1 VGPVAVSVATE
12 VSQRSEKYAIDRRA
26 ILVLACGHGSADIA
40 QGAVPALLPFLHHD
54 YGYSYAALAALV
66 LAMTITSSL
75 IQPIFGYLAD
85 RRSLPWLL
93 PAGVLVAGIGIAL
106 SGLSH
111 SYPLTFAAIAVS
123 GLGVGAYHPEGARY
137 ANYVCAGPRR
147 ATGMSFYSV
156 GGNVGFALGPILVT
170 PLVLAFGMNGTAWLA
185 VLYAVMLTVVLLNLA
200 YVVSFRP
207 VRGQGPSA
215 ATRAAR
221 PDRWGPFSLVSGV
234 ASFRSAVYFGLQSF
248 LAVYLIHRFH
258 VSESVGNAALTVM
271 LVMGA
276 IGTLVGGR
284 LGDRIGLK
292 PVLLICIP
300 VIAPLIALLL
310 VGGLGVDFVL
320 VALIGFFTVGT
331 FSTTVV
337 LGQHFLPNQIGVASG
352 ITMGAAIGVG
362 GVCATLLGLLADATS
377 LSTVMAVIV
386 LLPLPG
392 LVCALLVPKS

>member
-1 VGPVAVSVATE
+1 MSIATE
-12 VSQRSEKYAIDRRA
+12 VSQRPEEQAIDRRA

-40 QGAVPALLPFLHHD
+40 QGSVPALLPFLHHD

-93 PAGVLVAGIGIAL
+93 PVGVAVAGTGIAL
-106 SGLSH
+106 AGLSH
-111 SYPLTFAAIAVS
+111 SYLLTFIAIAVS

-137 ANYVCAGPRR
+137 ANYVSAGPRR
-147 ATGMSFYSV
+147 ATGMSLYSV
-156 GGNVGFALGPILVT
+156 GGNIGFALGPILAT
-170 PLVLAFGMNGTAWLA
+170 PLVLAFGMAGTVWFA
-185 VLYAVMLTVVLLNLA
+185 VLYAVMLTVVLLNLS

-207 VRGQGPSA
+207 AGGQGPSA
-215 ATRAAR
+215 AVAQPTR
-221 PDRWGPFSLVSGV
+221 PDRWGPFSLVASV
-234 ASFRSAVYFGLQSF
+234 AGFRSAVYFGLQSF

-258 VSESVGNAALTVM
+258 VSNSTGNAALTVM

-276 IGTLVGGR
+276 VGTLVGGR
-284 LGDRIGLK
+284 LGDRIGLR
-292 PVLLICIP
+292 PVLLICMSA
-300 VIAPLIALLL
+300 IAPLIALLL

-352 ITMGAAIGVG
+352 ITLGAAIGIG

-377 LSTVMAVIV
+377 LTTVMVVLV

-392 LVCALLVPKS
+392 LICALLTPTS